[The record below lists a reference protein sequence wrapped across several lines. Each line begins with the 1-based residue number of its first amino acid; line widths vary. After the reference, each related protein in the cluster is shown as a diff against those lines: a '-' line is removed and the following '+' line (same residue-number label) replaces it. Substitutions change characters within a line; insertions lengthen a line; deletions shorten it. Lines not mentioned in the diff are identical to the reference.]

1 MIFITKRNQ
10 FNQTKGVYHEKN
22 VIFIIRMFYH
32 FYFCRMQFFKERFCR
47 SYHNAGNCNNCFQ
60 YEEYHRFF
68 YLWFICENDSY
79 DFSAYKKRIKK
90 LTKKV
95 NNAKSSSNASV
106 NEKRFYTLK
115 KELDV
120 VDDELDHLDDEFEH
134 TYENGKLSFKTYKSR
149 EKTIE
154 KLEDQLDLLEDA
166 LENKFGIDD
175 WFINNTRDCPIL
187 SLLFVS
193 SYYSF

>member
-1 MIFITKRNQ
+1 MKKILYLFFTCSIIFA
-10 FNQTKGVYHEKN
+10 F
-22 VIFIIRMFYH
+22 
-32 FYFCRMQFFKERFCR
+32 
-47 SYHNAGNCNNCFQ
+47 AGCSPSKKDSAEATTTQEIATTTSTTENTTDSSTSDSDAK
-60 YEEYHRFF
+60 
-68 YLWFICENDSY
+68 NDSY

-95 NNAKSSSNASV
+95 NNAASSSNASV

-120 VDDELDHLDDEFEH
+120 VDDEFEH
-134 TYENGKLSFKTYKSR
+134 AYESGKLSFKVYKSR

-175 WFINNTRDCPIL
+175 
-187 SLLFVS
+187 
-193 SYYSF
+193 

>member
-1 MIFITKRNQ
+1 MKKILYLFFTCSIIFA
-10 FNQTKGVYHEKN
+10 F
-22 VIFIIRMFYH
+22 
-32 FYFCRMQFFKERFCR
+32 
-47 SYHNAGNCNNCFQ
+47 AGCSPSKKDSAEATTTQEIATTTSTTENTTDSSTSDSDAK
-60 YEEYHRFF
+60 
-68 YLWFICENDSY
+68 NDSY

-95 NNAKSSSNASV
+95 NNAASSSNASV

-120 VDDELDHLDDEFEH
+120 VDDE
-134 TYENGKLSFKTYKSR
+134 NGKLSFKVYKSR

-175 WFINNTRDCPIL
+175 
-187 SLLFVS
+187 
-193 SYYSF
+193 